1 MISFISTDFSL
12 SSNFKPEDM
21 ENQCILCDDNL
32 SGAVEY
38 FQASKKKGFKPI
50 ISYRGDEIYIA
61 KNKADYT
68 EMLDAFSSQRI
79 PKVTTIV
86 GAPFGKLANLVTE
99 SYYPYVPAEDAW
111 EVAKDYV
118 RSLEGKIIIGVTPYD
133 SDADRALRELLR
145 DLAEHLSLDTCVVD
159 DVHYTSNLAVSN
171 GVEYEPHK
179 DHQILVCLRTK
190 KTVDHHDEMED
201 CFKRFFKSNEY
212 YPQDWS
218 NMPEYEGTKKLVESC
233 EEYDILAEP
242 QLPFFED
249 ATNTLTN
256 LAREGWKKKGL
267 SKEKDWVVYRDRI
280 KEEIRVIGK
289 SGFSAYF
296 LVLEDVCRWID
307 EQGWMRGHG
316 RGSAGGCLISYLI
329 GITKVD
335 PIEYDLLFER
345 FFSEDRAEARQLP
358 DIDIDVPKFKRQ
370 QIFAYLQDKY
380 GHDSVAQMVTF
391 AALQGRSALTA
402 ALKFNDSCSF
412 TEIKEITEL
421 LPMKDKVSD
430 QMETSGEHSLIRWT
444 LEFLP
449 ERLADYA
456 RFEDGKIVGDY
467 ANEFEQ
473 AIRLEKVKVD
483 TSKHASAI
491 IVYNGKIRDVCPMVK
506 DKSSDEL
513 ITHFSMEHGEA
524 AGLVKLDL
532 LGLACLDKLML
543 INELLKEKENSE
555 KKK

>member
-12 SSNFKPEDM
+12 SSYFKPENM

-32 SGAVEY
+32 SGAIDY
-38 FQASKKKGFKPI
+38 FQQCKKKGFKPI
-50 ISYRGDEIYIA
+50 ISYRGEEVYVA
-61 KNKADYT
+61 KNKEDYT

-86 GAPFGKLANLVTE
+86 GVPHGRLANMATT

-111 EVAKDYV
+111 EVAKEYI
-118 RSLEGKIIIGVTPYD
+118 RSLEGNVVVGITPYE
-133 SDADRALRELLR
+133 SDADNGLRDLLR
-145 DLAEHLSLDTCVVD
+145 DLAEHLNLPTCVVD
-159 DVHYTSNLAVSN
+159 DVHYTSNLATSD
-171 GVEYEPHK
+171 GIEYEPHK
-179 DHQILVCLRTK
+179 DHQILVCHRTK
-190 KTVDHHDEMED
+190 KTIDDHDLMD
-201 CFKRFFKSNEY
+201 DRFKRFFKSSEY

-218 NMPEYEGTKKLVESC
+218 KLPEYKGTEELVASC
-233 EEYDILAEP
+233 EEYSILDEP
-242 QLPFFED
+242 QLPFFKD
-249 ATNTLTN
+249 ATKTLTN
-256 LAREGWKKKGL
+256 LAREGWKEKGL
-267 SKEKDWVVYRDRI
+267 SEVANWEVYRDRI
-280 KEEIRVIGK
+280 KEEIRVIDK

-296 LVLEDVCRWID
+296 LVLEDVCKWID

-316 RGSAGGCLISYLI
+316 RGSAGGCLISFLI

-412 TEIKEITEL
+412 TEIKAITEF

-430 QMETSGEHSLIRWT
+430 QMEAVGEHSLLRWT
-444 LEFLP
+444 LEYLP
-449 ERLADYA
+449 DRLADFA
-456 RFEDGKIVGDY
+456 RLEDGKVVGDY
-467 ANEFEQ
+467 AKEFEQ

-491 IVYNGKIRDVCPMVK
+491 IVYNGRIRDVCPMIK

-532 LGLACLDKLML
+532 LGLATMDKLML
-543 INELLKEKENSE
+543 INMLLEEKENAQSVS
-555 KKK
+555 

>member
-1 MISFISTDFSL
+1 MISFVNTDFSL
-12 SSNFKPEDM
+12 CSTFKPEDM
-21 ENQCILCDDNL
+21 NNQCILSDNNL

-38 FQASKKKGFKPI
+38 YKECRKKNFKPI
-50 ISYRGDEIYIA
+50 IGYRGDEIYIA
-61 KNKADYT
+61 RNKAEYT
-68 EMLDAFSSQRI
+68 ELLDAYSSDRT
-79 PKVTTIV
+79 PKALTIV

-99 SYYPYVPAEDAW
+99 TYFPFVPAEEAW
-111 EVAKDYV
+111 EEAKRYL
-118 RSLEGKIIIGVTPYD
+118 RSLDGDVIVGITPYS
-133 SDADRALRELLR
+133 SDYHEALRDLLR
-145 DLAEHLSLDTCVVD
+145 DVAEHLNLPLCIID
-159 DVHYTSNLAVSN
+159 DVHYSSNVAVSN
-171 GVEYEPHK
+171 GVSYEPYK
-179 DHQILVCLRTK
+179 DHQILVCHRTK
-190 KTVDHHDEMED
+190 KNVDQHAEMEPRYR
-201 CFKRFFKSNEY
+201 RFFKSREY

-218 NMPEYEGTKKLVESC
+218 SFPEYVGTEKLISEC
-233 EEYDILAEP
+233 EDYDILAEP
-242 QLPFFED
+242 QLPHFED
-249 ATNTLTN
+249 ATKTLTN

-267 SKEKDWVVYRDRI
+267 SKTKGWEVYRDRI
-280 KEEIRVIGK
+280 KEEIRVIDK

-296 LVLEDVCRWID
+296 LVLEDVCKWID

-370 QIFAYLQDKY
+370 AIFTYLQDTY

-402 ALKFNDSCSF
+402 TLKFNDACSF
-412 TEIKEITEL
+412 SEIKEITGL

-430 QMETSGEHSLIRWT
+430 QMEAVGEHSLIRWT
-444 LEFLP
+444 LEYMP
-449 ERLADYA
+449 DRLSSYA
-456 RFEDGKIVGDY
+456 RIEDDKVAGDY
-467 ANEFEQ
+467 AAEFEQ

-491 IVYNGKIRDVCPMVK
+491 IVYNGKIRDVCPMTK

-513 ITHFSMEHGEA
+513 ITHFSMSDGEA

-532 LGLACLDKLML
+532 LGLATMDKLML
-543 INELLKEKENSE
+543 INQLKEE
-555 KKK
+555 KHGQMA